1 LVVRAGF
8 ARVSRKF
15 GNGQKTLTYLGAGDM
30 FGLEELYQAWQ
41 GDHET
46 EFQLKSSI
54 SALGYVDVIRI
65 PVTVLERHVFPSL
78 DSIGAPDVGQG
89 GVATLSETAVMEW
102 ALDKRYMN
110 GTQSM
115 VIDLDRC
122 MRCDDCVRACASTH
136 DGNPR
141 FRREGEIFDRKMV
154 ANACMHCKDPVC
166 MIGCPTGAIHRSM
179 ETGSVL
185 INDDTCIGCAT
196 CANSCPYNNIV
207 MVPIRGKTGAVVRD
221 SAEESGKPIVKATKC
236 DLCAGIPGGPACV
249 RACPHDAL
257 SRIDF
262 RDFTG

>member
-1 LVVRAGF
+1 
-8 ARVSRKF
+8 
-15 GNGQKTLTYLGAGDM
+15 
-30 FGLEELYQAWQ
+30 
-41 GDHET
+41 
-46 EFQLKSSI
+46 
-54 SALGYVDVIRI
+54 
-65 PVTVLERHVFPSL
+65 
-78 DSIGAPDVGQG
+78 
-89 GVATLSETAVMEW
+89 MEW

-115 VIDLDRC
+115 VIDLDKC

-196 CANSCPYNNIV
+196 CANSCPYKNIV
-207 MVPIRGKTGAVVRD
+207 MVPPPPPPPPRGKTGAVVR
-221 SAEESGKPIVKATKC
+221 
-236 DLCAGIPGGPACV
+236 L
-249 RACPHDAL
+249 R
-257 SRIDF
+257 
-262 RDFTG
+262 

>member
-1 LVVRAGF
+1 
-8 ARVSRKF
+8 
-15 GNGQKTLTYLGAGDM
+15 M
-30 FGLEELYQAWQ
+30 FGLEELLESWR
-41 GDHET
+41 GDHT
-46 EFQLKSSI
+46 AEFKLKNTI

-65 PVTVLERHVFPSL
+65 PVTVLEKYVFPNMAEQSSGVRADL
-78 DSIGAPDVGQG
+78 DEQM
-89 GVATLSETAVMEW
+89 LSDGAVMEW

-136 DGNPR
+136 NGNPR
-141 FRREGEIFDRKMV
+141 FRREGEVFDRKMV

-166 MIGCPTGAIHRSM
+166 MIGCPTGAIHRSL

-196 CANSCPYNNIV
+196 CANSCPYQNIV
-207 MVPIRGKTGAVVRD
+207 MVPIRGKNGAVVKD
-221 SAEESGKPIVKATKC
+221 TSDGGGQPIVKATKC
-236 DLCAGIPGGPACV
+236 DLCAGNPGGPACV

-262 RDFTG
+262 RDFSG